1 MYFSLCIKIFF
12 SFETNFRKKSSSKNF
27 IFLFLSVFNL
37 ITYGV
42 VDTDDALVNNT
53 FDNLTL
59 FYQNASDL
67 VIENETEVK
76 NISNLDDATELESTI
91 SVTEDSDSSFQSETI
106 RKLFLTP
113 DKDICNCDL
122 SVNVCDINCCCD
134 PDCNEEDV
142 QIFSECAHQVLT
154 PDENYCYQED
164 IILKNNTVYK
174 MIKNPKNGM
183 FCIVHDNFKHQL
195 RFKDMPVLKSHRDL
209 ISILKYKYKTT
220 YAWDIDFK
228 DIVDSSELKDGNP
241 IYIDSV
247 SKKKTVTKPWS
258 KYYKNS

>member
-1 MYFSLCIKIFF
+1 MYFLLCIKIFF
-12 SFETNFRKKSSSKNF
+12 SFETNFRKKFSSKNF
-27 IFLFLSVFNL
+27 IFLFLSVFNFN
-37 ITYGV
+37 IYSV
-42 VDTDDALVNNT
+42 VSTNDAPLNNT

-59 FYQNASDL
+59 IYQNASDL
-67 VIENETEVK
+67 GIENETEVK

-134 PDCNEEDV
+134 LDCNEQDV
-142 QIFSECAHQVLT
+142 QIFSECAHQVLI

-174 MIKNPKNGM
+174 MVKDPKNGM

-220 YAWDIDFK
+220 YAWDIHFK
-228 DIVDSSELKDGNP
+228 EIVDSSDLKDGNP
-241 IYIDSV
+241 VNIDIV

-258 KYYKNS
+258 KYY